1 MEPIFLLIGG
11 PAVGKTTAARV
22 LAARFQKCLLI
33 HVDEIR
39 NMVVSGM
46 ELPGVNWGSGL
57 VEQLALARK
66 STAHMAHSYSAA
78 GFTVV
83 IDDFWD
89 PYSHL
94 AEYGDLLT
102 HPQVYKIILIPGQDS
117 AHQRNLQRSGPGP
130 LRDYLDDGI
139 RLVYESLHS
148 ISADLQSRGWL
159 LLDTTALS
167 VDETVDGILAFSA
180 AEEAP

>member
-1 MEPIFLLIGG
+1 MAPIFLLIGG
-11 PAVGKTTAARV
+11 PAVGKTTTAK
-22 LAARFQKCLLI
+22 LMAARFQKCLLI

-39 NMVVSGM
+39 NMVVSGI
-46 ELPGVNWGSGL
+46 ELPGVDWGSGL

-66 STAHMAHSYSAA
+66 STTYMANSYSAA

-94 AEYGDLLT
+94 EEYVDLST
-102 HPQVYKIILIPGQDS
+102 HPQVYKIILMPGQDS

-130 LRDYLDDGI
+130 LRDYLDGGI

-148 ISADLQSRGWL
+148 VSADLQSRGWL
-159 LLDTTALS
+159 MLDTTDLT

-180 AEEAP
+180 AEKA